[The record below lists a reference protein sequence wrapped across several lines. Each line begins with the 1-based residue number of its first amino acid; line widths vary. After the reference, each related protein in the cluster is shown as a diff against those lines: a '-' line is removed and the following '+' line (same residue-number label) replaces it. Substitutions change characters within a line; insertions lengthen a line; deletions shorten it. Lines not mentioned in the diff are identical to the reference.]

1 MKRKHN
7 LKIPCFCLLLSLL
20 DLPILAQKKVVAE
33 LVFDNS
39 VSGVT
44 VKLKAHPSIA
54 GVFDLYGNISLQIS
68 TEGKMLIC

>member
-7 LKIPCFCLLLSLL
+7 LKIPCFCLLLLL
-20 DLPILAQKKVVAE
+20 SDLPILAQKKVVTE

-44 VKLKAHPSIA
+44 VKLKTHQLIA

-68 TEGKMLIC
+68 SEGKMLIC